1 MSQLA
6 VSLAVNDYDR
16 TRALFDRRVRIEG
29 CDVTAALLEPEE
41 RFYRTFKHQEFDITE
56 MSLSSH
62 TVMTARRQAA

>member
-1 MSQLA
+1 MARLV

-29 CDVTAALLEPEE
+29 CDVTGVLLEPEE
-41 RFYRTFKHQEFDITE
+41 SFHRAFKHQEFDITE